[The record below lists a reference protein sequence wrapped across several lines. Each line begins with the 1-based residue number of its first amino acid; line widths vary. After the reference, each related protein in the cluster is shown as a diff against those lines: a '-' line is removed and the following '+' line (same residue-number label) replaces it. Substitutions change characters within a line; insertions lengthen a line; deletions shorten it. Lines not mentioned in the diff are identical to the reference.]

1 MNYLEL
7 VKIFFDTPHHCSL
20 NNFFETMYCLVSMLK
35 KQGIEKEMITQEIV
49 DVIADGILNP
59 KVTKVFRVRFNNYII
74 YYLGF
79 LMDLD
84 YDYECTE
91 KFDKIMTDYQKI
103 EEEPKE
109 IEGSINTLNPED
121 FKKKEY
127 DMDFLKMIGAGKD
140 DNNV

>member
-1 MNYLEL
+1 MNYLES
-7 VKIFFDTPHHCSL
+7 VKIFFDTLHHRSL

-49 DVIADGILNP
+49 DAIVDGVLDP
-59 KVTKVFRVRFNNYII
+59 KITKVFRIRFSNYTI

-84 YDYECTE
+84 YDYECAE
-91 KFDKIMTDYQKI
+91 KFDEIMTNYQKI

-109 IEGSINTLNPED
+109 IEEPIDGLNPED

-127 DMDFLKMIGAGKD
+127 DMDFLNMIGAGKD
-140 DNNV
+140 D